1 MASPTP
7 QPYRA
12 RGEVESGEKLT
23 DDSKH
28 GRDYEENE
36 DGVQDRLQRAEDP
49 VHNLPHFLI
58 FSGAFNR

>member
-36 DGVQDRLQRAEDP
+36 DGVQDRLQR
-49 VHNLPHFLI
+49 
-58 FSGAFNR
+58 SRS